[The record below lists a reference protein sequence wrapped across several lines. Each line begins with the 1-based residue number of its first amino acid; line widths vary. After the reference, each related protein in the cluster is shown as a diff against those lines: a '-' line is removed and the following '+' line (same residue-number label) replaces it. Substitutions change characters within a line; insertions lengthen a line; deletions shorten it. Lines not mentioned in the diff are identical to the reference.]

1 MCQDN
6 KGVNSL
12 IAGTYPNLPPPARIL
27 MLIID
32 KLYLSWCSLF
42 TGAHHLSSTMQQLID
57 SLLLLWYLI
66 AATSAVVGGFTTPIQ
81 SSKVSASKSSSS
93 LKQSTTP
100 NESES
105 DNSMQYL
112 STRREVFGR
121 SAAAAAAAASTL
133 FTNPSISNA
142 DIEGVATVPFT
153 TAAPEASSNIGGV
166 TVYKTKSGLQFI
178 DLVEGSGST
187 PRYGNFVTITYKAYI
202 KLPDIK
208 GKTSKLDEFDS
219 DSGYLVKH
227 GNGRNVPGLD
237 EGLHTMK
244 VGGKRRI
251 IIPPKLGYVTS
262 GIGPI
267 PVGPVGR
274 WKLNHLIDKM
284 VEVKGG
290 NLIFDVEMRNI
301 MVDEADQGYY
311 DDDSLSPE
319 DFDRLRQ
326 NIQSAQQASKGA

>member
-1 MCQDN
+1 M
-6 KGVNSL
+6 
-12 IAGTYPNLPPPARIL
+12 
-27 MLIID
+27 
-32 KLYLSWCSLF
+32 
-42 TGAHHLSSTMQQLID
+42 QLID
-57 SLLLLWYLI
+57 CLLLLCLI
-66 AATSAVVGGFTTPIQ
+66 AAPSTVEGFSAPTQ
-81 SSKVSASKSSSS
+81 SSKVSTSQFLKSLS
-93 LKQSTTP
+93 LKQSTT
-100 NESES
+100 NSSEDESER
-105 DNSMQYL
+105 DNSVQYL

-121 SAAAAAAAASTL
+121 SAAAAIAASAL

-153 TAAPEASSNIGGV
+153 TAAPEATSSTAGV

-178 DLVEGSGST
+178 DLVEGTGST
-187 PRYGNFVTITYKAYI
+187 PRYGNFVTIAYKAYV

-208 GKTSKLDEFDS
+208 GTASKLDEFDS
-219 DSGYLVKH
+219 DAAYLVKH

-274 WKLNHLIDKM
+274 WKLNHLLDKM

-290 NLIFDVEMRNI
+290 NLIFDVEMRSI
-301 MVDEADQGYY
+301 MEDEADQGYY

-319 DFDRLRQ
+319 DFERLRE
-326 NIQSAQQASKGA
+326 NIQGAQQASRGA

>member
-1 MCQDN
+1 MQLIDCLLLL
-6 KGVNSL
+6 SL
-12 IAGTYPNLPPPARIL
+12 IAAP
-27 MLIID
+27 
-32 KLYLSWCSLF
+32 
-42 TGAHHLSSTMQQLID
+42 
-57 SLLLLWYLI
+57 
-66 AATSAVVGGFTTPIQ
+66 SAVVGFSAPTQ
-81 SSKVSASKSSSS
+81 SSKVSALQFSKSSSS
-93 LKQSTTP
+93 LKQSTTNSAQ

-105 DNSMQYL
+105 DDSVQYL
-112 STRREVFGR
+112 STRREVLGR
-121 SAAAAAAAASTL
+121 SAAAAIAASTL
-133 FTNPSISNA
+133 FTNPSMSNA

-153 TAAPEASSNIGGV
+153 TAAPEATSNTGGV
-166 TVYKTKSGLQFI
+166 TLYKTKSGLQFI
-178 DLVEGSGST
+178 DLVEGTGST
-187 PRYGNFVTITYKAYI
+187 PRYGNFVTISYKAYI

-208 GKTSKLDEFDS
+208 GTASKLDEFDS
-219 DSGYLVKH
+219 DAAYLVKH

-274 WKLNHLIDKM
+274 WKLNHLLDKM

-290 NLIFDVEMRNI
+290 NLIFDVEMKSI
-301 MVDEADQGYY
+301 IEDEADQGYY

-319 DFDRLRQ
+319 DFDRLRE
-326 NIQSAQQASKGA
+326 NIQSAQQASRGA

>member
-1 MCQDN
+1 M
-6 KGVNSL
+6 
-12 IAGTYPNLPPPARIL
+12 
-27 MLIID
+27 
-32 KLYLSWCSLF
+32 
-42 TGAHHLSSTMQQLID
+42 
-57 SLLLLWYLI
+57 
-66 AATSAVVGGFTTPIQ
+66 
-81 SSKVSASKSSSS
+81 
-93 LKQSTTP
+93 
-100 NESES
+100 
-105 DNSMQYL
+105 
-112 STRREVFGR
+112 
-121 SAAAAAAAASTL
+121 
-133 FTNPSISNA
+133 
-142 DIEGVATVPFT
+142 
-153 TAAPEASSNIGGV
+153 
-166 TVYKTKSGLQFI
+166 
-178 DLVEGSGST
+178 
-187 PRYGNFVTITYKAYI
+187 
-202 KLPDIK
+202 
-208 GKTSKLDEFDS
+208 
-219 DSGYLVKH
+219 KH

>member
-1 MCQDN
+1 MQLIDRLLLL
-6 KGVNSL
+6 SL
-12 IAGTYPNLPPPARIL
+12 IAAP
-27 MLIID
+27 
-32 KLYLSWCSLF
+32 
-42 TGAHHLSSTMQQLID
+42 
-57 SLLLLWYLI
+57 
-66 AATSAVVGGFTTPIQ
+66 SAVIGFSAHSQ
-81 SSKVSASKSSSS
+81 SSKLSALQFSKSSSS
-93 LKQSTTP
+93 LQQSTTNSAQ

-121 SAAAAAAAASTL
+121 SAAAAIAASTL
-133 FTNPSISNA
+133 FTNPSITNA

-153 TAAPEASSNIGGV
+153 TAAPEATSNTGGV
-166 TVYKTKSGLQFI
+166 TLYKTKSGLQFI
-178 DLVEGSGST
+178 DLVQGTGAT
-187 PRYGNFVTITYKAYI
+187 PRYGNFVTISYKAYI
-202 KLPDIK
+202 KLPDVK
-208 GKTSKLDEFDS
+208 GVASKLDEFDS
-219 DSGYLVKH
+219 DAAYLVKH

-274 WKLNHLIDKM
+274 WKLNNLLDKM

-290 NLIFDVEMRNI
+290 NLIFDVEMKSI
-301 MVDEADQGYY
+301 IEDEADQGYY

-319 DFDRLRQ
+319 DFERLRE
-326 NIQSAQQASKGA
+326 NIQSAQQASRGA

>member
-1 MCQDN
+1 
-6 KGVNSL
+6 
-12 IAGTYPNLPPPARIL
+12 
-27 MLIID
+27 
-32 KLYLSWCSLF
+32 
-42 TGAHHLSSTMQQLID
+42 MQLKYC
-57 SLLLLWYLI
+57 LLLLLCLI
-66 AATSAVVGGFTTPIQ
+66 AAPSSVAGFTVPIQ
-81 SSKVSASKSSSS
+81 SSTVSALHSTKLSSC
-93 LKQSTTP
+93 LKQPST
-100 NESES
+100 NSAQNDSES
-105 DNSMQYL
+105 DHLIS
-112 STRREVFGR
+112 RREVFGR
-121 SAAAAAAAASTL
+121 SAAAAITSSAL
-133 FTNPSISNA
+133 FTNPSVSNA

-153 TAAPEASSNIGGV
+153 TAPPEASSTAGGV
-166 TVYKTKSGLQFI
+166 TVFKTKSGLQFI
-178 DLVEGSGST
+178 DLAEGSGPT
-187 PRYGNFVTITYKAYI
+187 PRYGNFVTISYKAYI

-208 GKTSKLDEFDS
+208 GTPSKLEEFDS
-219 DSGYLVKH
+219 DTGYLVKH

-290 NLIFDVEMRNI
+290 NLIFDVEMRSI
-301 MVDEADQGYY
+301 IEDEADQGYY

-326 NIQSAQQASKGA
+326 NIQGQQQAARGA

>member
-1 MCQDN
+1 
-6 KGVNSL
+6 
-12 IAGTYPNLPPPARIL
+12 
-27 MLIID
+27 
-32 KLYLSWCSLF
+32 
-42 TGAHHLSSTMQQLID
+42 MQLTD
-57 SLLLLWYLI
+57 RRLLLLCMI
-66 AATSAVVGGFTTPIQ
+66 AAPSAVVGFTVPIQ
-81 SSKVSASKSSSS
+81 SSTVSALHSSKSSSLS
-93 LKQSTTP
+93 LKQSTT
-100 NESES
+100 NSAQNDIES
-105 DNSMQYL
+105 DHPIS
-112 STRREVFGR
+112 RREVFGR
-121 SAAAAAAAASTL
+121 SAAAAIATSAL

-153 TAAPEASSNIGGV
+153 TAAPEASSSAGGV

-178 DLVEGSGST
+178 DLVEGSGPT
-187 PRYGNFVTITYKAYI
+187 PRYGNFVTISYKAYI

-208 GKTSKLDEFDS
+208 GTTSKFEEFDS
-219 DSGYLVKH
+219 DAGYLVKH

-274 WKLNHLIDKM
+274 WKLNHLLDKM

-290 NLIFDVEMRNI
+290 NLIFDVEMRSI
-301 MVDEADQGYY
+301 IADEADQGYY

-326 NIQSAQQASKGA
+326 NIQGAQQAARGA

>member
-1 MCQDN
+1 M
-6 KGVNSL
+6 
-12 IAGTYPNLPPPARIL
+12 
-27 MLIID
+27 
-32 KLYLSWCSLF
+32 
-42 TGAHHLSSTMQQLID
+42 QLID
-57 SLLLLWYLI
+57 CLLLLCLI
-66 AATSAVVGGFTTPIQ
+66 AAPSAVVGFSVPNQI
-81 SSKVSASKSSSS
+81 SKVSASQFSKSTSSI
-93 LKQSTTP
+93 KQSTTNSAQ

-105 DNSMQYL
+105 GNSVQYL
-112 STRREVFGR
+112 TTRREVFGQ
-121 SAAAAAAAASTL
+121 SAAAAIAASTL

-153 TAAPEASSNIGGV
+153 TAAPEATSNTGGV

-178 DLVEGSGST
+178 DLVEGTGST
-187 PRYGNFVTITYKAYI
+187 PRYGNFVTIAYKAYI

-208 GKTSKLDEFDS
+208 GATSKLDEFDS
-219 DSGYLVKH
+219 DAAYLVKH

-274 WKLNHLIDKM
+274 WKLNHLLDKM

-301 MVDEADQGYY
+301 MEDEADQGYY

-319 DFDRLRQ
+319 DFDRLRE
-326 NIQSAQQASKGA
+326 NIQGAQQASRGA